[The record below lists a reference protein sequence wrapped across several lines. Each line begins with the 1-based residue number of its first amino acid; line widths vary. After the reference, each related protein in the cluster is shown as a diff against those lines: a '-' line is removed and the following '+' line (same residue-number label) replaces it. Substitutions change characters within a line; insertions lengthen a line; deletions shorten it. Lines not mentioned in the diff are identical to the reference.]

1 MRCHYDVLGIELTA
15 TSDEIKKAY
24 RKCAL
29 RWHPDK
35 HSDSDK
41 KAQEEANRRFLEISD
56 AYETLI
62 DANDRAWYDSHREVL
77 INGGNPGEPGEANYM
92 FNIFPFFSPTCFK
105 GYGDEEKVNIYI

>member
-62 DANDRAWYDSHREVL
+62 DVNDRAWYDSHREVL
-77 INGGNPGEPGEANYM
+77 INGGNPGEANYM

-105 GYGDEEKVNIYI
+105 GYGDDEKVNVFV